1 MSFDESDCYC
11 NSDLIELGSPKLYNL
26 PCCPEPDMGCKVLEN
41 MFAASLK
48 YMTAVTDRHNAYF
61 ALHIL
66 NHQVCLVNL
75 LRELQDLNELDK
87 DQWLKQAES
96 LFVGAI
102 HTRKERSKVPINSRP
117 WVTRLDNKLKQ
128 SVVHLKKPFG

>member
-1 MSFDESDCYC
+1 
-11 NSDLIELGSPKLYNL
+11 
-26 PCCPEPDMGCKVLEN
+26 MGCKVLEN

-61 ALHIL
+61 AH
-66 NHQVCLVNL
+66 HQVCLVNL

-96 LFVGAI
+96 LFEGAI
-102 HTRKERSKVPINSRP
+102 HTRKERLKVPINSRP
-117 WVTRLDNKLKQ
+117 WVTCLDNKLKQ